1 MVTFCIFGST
11 FKLGK
16 ELLMTSSLRFLLK
29 PVLIVCLFIFADNLF
44 AQEPEFDHIAIA
56 RKVISERRE
65 VILRFAK
72 PDDVSLETLTT
83 TLSIHNLHND
93 TITAYANKTEFEK
106 FLSFNIPFE
115 VITPPSLQQSSV
127 SKLKNSA
134 VDWRNN
140 YPAYP
145 KYIDLMNEFSTN
157 YPYLCRLIEFGQS
170 INRKKLLA
178 VKLTDNPDLV
188 EQEPVVFLTS
198 TIHGNEPL
206 GYILMLR
213 LIDYLLDNYNT
224 NEYIHHLIDN
234 TVIYINPLA
243 NPDGAYFLSD
253 TSLEGATR
261 YNAGEQD
268 LNRDFPSLNDENWE
282 SRSRQPETI
291 AMMNFMKDLDITLAA
306 NFHGGAELVNYPWD
320 TWQRLHADD
329 DWYRHISRA
338 FVDTIHAY
346 GPSNYMTDFDD
357 GITNGYA
364 WYVVYGGRQDY
375 TNYLLHGREVTIELS
390 AETMPPEN
398 TIENYWNYTKRSL
411 LQFIGQA
418 LTGIHGTVIDK
429 YSGMPVRAAVSIEGH
444 DADHSFVYASESNG
458 SYFRLINEGDY
469 VLSFSASCYLQNNI
483 SVRADQDKATM
494 LNAEC
499 IPLLNAECTPLDSGP
514 YLLFPNPFNNT
525 LYANCAEQCNE
536 IYIEIFDMTGN
547 RIFTEKLAGVFEG
560 IQALQIPD
568 LGSGVYI
575 FKVTFGSQQIR
586 QIIIKGSR

>member
-1 MVTFCIFGST
+1 MNS
-11 FKLGK
+11 L
-16 ELLMTSSLRFLLK
+16 LRFILK
-29 PVLIVCLFIFADNLF
+29 PGVIACLLLFAEILF
-44 AQEPEFDHIAIA
+44 AQEPDSDHITIA

-65 VILRFAK
+65 VILKFAM
-72 PDDVSLETLTT
+72 PDDVTLETLTT
-83 TLSIHNLHND
+83 TLSIHHLNND
-93 TITAYANKTEFEK
+93 TITAYANEAEFDE

-115 VITPPSLQQSSV
+115 IITPPSLKHSAV

-134 VDWRNN
+134 MDWRNN
-140 YPAYP
+140 YPAYST
-145 KYIDLMNEFSTN
+145 YIDLMNEFSDH
-157 YPYLCRLIEFGQS
+157 YPYLCRLYEFGQS
-170 INRKKLLA
+170 INGKKLLA
-178 VKLTDNPDLV
+178 LKITDSPDLI
-188 EQEPVVFLTS
+188 EQEPVVFLSS
-198 TIHGNEPL
+198 TMHGDEPL

-213 LIDYLLDNYNT
+213 LIDHLLGNYNT
-224 NEYIHHLIDN
+224 NEDIHHLIDN

-253 TSLEGATR
+253 TSLDGATR
-261 YNAGEQD
+261 YNAGEKD

-291 AMMNFMKDLDITLAA
+291 AMMNFMKDLNITLAA

-320 TWQRLHADD
+320 TWNRLHADD
-329 DWYRHISRA
+329 AWYRHISRA

-375 TNYLLHGREVTIELS
+375 TNYFLHGREVTIELS
-390 AETMPPEN
+390 AESMPPEN

-411 LQFIGQA
+411 IQFIGQA
-418 LTGIHGTVIDK
+418 LTGIHGTVTDT
-429 YSGMPVRAAVSIEGH
+429 YSGMPVRAAVSIAGH

-458 SYFRLINEGDY
+458 SYFRLIHAGDY
-469 VLSFSASCYLQNNI
+469 VLSFSAFCYIQNNI

-499 IPLLNAECTPLDSGP
+499 IPLMNDECTPLNSGP
-514 YLLFPNPFNNT
+514 YLLFPNPFSNI

-536 IYIEIFDMTGN
+536 IHIEIFDMTGS
-547 RIFTEKLAGVFEG
+547 RIFTDKLAGVFEG

-575 FKVTFGSQQIR
+575 FKVTFGSRQIR
-586 QIIIKGSR
+586 HIIIKGSR